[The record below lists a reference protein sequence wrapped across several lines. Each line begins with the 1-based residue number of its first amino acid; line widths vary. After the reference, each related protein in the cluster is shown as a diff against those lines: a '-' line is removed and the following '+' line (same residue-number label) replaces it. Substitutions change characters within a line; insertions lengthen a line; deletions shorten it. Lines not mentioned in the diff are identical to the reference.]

1 MNQTKAYHMHIL
13 KVNTYDLILFID
25 INLNLSSLDH
35 ILIQSAIY
43 DFDECL
49 WPRYSIY
56 SNNWSFPIPEF
67 NLNNSIIVEIGTN
80 KPKIIE
86 YLPFISTQ
94 NAKFLIKI
102 TWDSDLSI
110 PNWTQVN
117 DNNMTVSLLLDRIA
131 SVGTIKINFEAQLI
145 TVSIPVNNYL
155 NYKTQKYSSVFY
167 FNNNNWVLI
176 NIVSQSYIVID
187 KLTIFSFMFSD
198 DEADNI
204 YVSMNSS
211 EFVSSYIT
219 FDKKTSIS
227 QVFLNSNAISEDPVI
242 LIFYYTDSYHQD
254 ESFLNNV
261 TLSVNLFESEPP
273 VFDSPLKKC

>member
-1 MNQTKAYHMHIL
+1 M
-13 KVNTYDLILFID
+13 
-25 INLNLSSLDH
+25 
-35 ILIQSAIY
+35 IQSAFY
-43 DFDECL
+43 DFDEWL

-56 SNNWSFPIPEF
+56 SNNKWSFPMPEF
-67 NLNNSIIVEIGTN
+67 NLNNITIVEIGTN

-94 NAKFLIKI
+94 KAKFLIKI
-102 TWDSDLSI
+102 TWDSDLSA

-117 DNNMTVSLLLDRIA
+117 ENNMTVSLLLDKIV

-155 NYKTQKYSSVFY
+155 NYKTQKYSSVFN

-176 NIVSQSYIVID
+176 NIVSQSYIVIN
-187 KLTIFSFMFSD
+187 KLTTFSFMFSD

-204 YVSMNSS
+204 IVNMNSS
-211 EFVSSYIT
+211 DFVSSYIT

-227 QVFLNSNAISEDPVI
+227 QIFLNSNAISEDPVI

-254 ESFLNNV
+254 ESFINNV

-273 VFDSPLKKC
+273 VFDSPLKNVNANRWQNTEIILPSFSDPDAINSK